1 MGIWWYESPYAN
13 KQWGL
18 VKKIHLW
25 LHMGNCCM
33 ETGTPCMQTGIW
45 PPTFA
50 YGDFL
55 FAYEVCLRMRI
66 NTYTL
71 TRYRQFLQVN
81 HAWYTWFIKWWSH
94 LSERVLI
101 TCQCGDKDVY
111 CITKEDACCCHFLW
125 PHARLCIPFSVPLFS
140 GPPLPGILFLKV
152 FHSSF
157 WGNHAPPSFPTQGQ
171 FLGNSLPWGISI
183 LFLFTCL
190 AGKVAVMLVT
200 CCPNSQMPA
209 HLADISPSWQCKI
222 DPDTPFLCLWLPT
235 FTQFFF
241 KYQSYV
247 LRISL

>member
-1 MGIWWYESPYAN
+1 
-13 KQWGL
+13 
-18 VKKIHLW
+18 
-25 LHMGNCCM
+25 
-33 ETGTPCMQTGIW
+33 
-45 PPTFA
+45 
-50 YGDFL
+50 
-55 FAYEVCLRMRI
+55 MRI

-190 AGKVAVMLVT
+190 AGKVADMLVT
-200 CCPNSQMPA
+200 CCPDSQMPA
-209 HLADISPSWQCKI
+209 HTAATLSRVIISILLKMSNPQLSPSPHWIRAVQREHGGRNAALS
-222 DPDTPFLCLWLPT
+222 DGSAPLQGTTVFTLTT
-235 FTQFFF
+235 F
-241 KYQSYV
+241 
-247 LRISL
+247 